1 MIGGIN
7 SSMQNRIALVDERFI
22 SEALSSF
29 DADHAHC
36 PSDRSAER
44 FHSHERLLLLYQVA
58 HLMKDRE
65 WVAKCA
71 LG

>member
-29 DADHAHC
+29 VGDAGHPVS
-36 PSDRSAER
+36 PSDRSAG
-44 FHSHERLLLLYQVA
+44 RLQTQIPLEIVLRSIRHFLFA
-58 HLMKDRE
+58 PKFL
-65 WVAKCA
+65 
-71 LG
+71 